1 MDLVGPRSRIIHP
14 MPRIAPPRHSVLVQ
28 LIAAYPVF
36 RDAQP
41 LAIGIHKTIMAAHP
55 EIDKGALRMTLQRH
69 TASTKYLK
77 AVASGSVRFGIDGM
91 PAGDIT
97 QEQKQQANQCLK
109 ERFRKQ
115 AEQHRDEQKALERQ
129 AKLYQLVD
137 KFKQR

>member
-1 MDLVGPRSRIIHP
+1 
-14 MPRIAPPRHSVLVQ
+14 MPRIPPPHDSVLAQ

-41 LAIGIHKTIMAAHP
+41 LAIGIHKTIMSANP
-55 EIDKGALRMTLQRH
+55 EIDKGALRTTLQRH

-77 AVASGSVRFGIDGM
+77 AVASGSVRFGLDGM

-97 QEQKQQANQCLK
+97 LEQKQQANQCLK
-109 ERFRKQ
+109 ERFRIQ
-115 AEQHRDEQKALERQ
+115 AEHRRDAQKAQEYQ
-129 AKLYQLVD
+129 AKLNQLVD